1 MSFFQTPPTLPH
13 GYTSDRVLRGYL
25 ARTMPKDALAA
36 IEPQLT
42 RCGGLASGRIYELL
56 LGDLRAEP
64 ELTQWDAWGHRV
76 DRIELTPLW
85 KEMQTIAAEEGLVA
99 TAYERKSGALS
110 RAHQFALVYLL
121 NATSGV
127 YSCPLAMT
135 DGAAKTLTATGNR
148 ALIDRAVARL
158 TSRDPKVAWTSGQWM
173 TERTG
178 GSDVAISETIAK
190 PDPGS
195 ETGGDTYRLFGTKWF
210 TSAVT
215 SQMALTLARP
225 QTDPPNPPGGS
236 GLALFYVEVRNDDGS
251 MNGIAVNRL
260 KDKLGTRMVPT
271 AELTLD
277 GARAIAVAGTT
288 NGIKSITPM
297 LAITRTWNAVCAV
310 SAMRHAIA
318 LARDFAN
325 RRVAFGFPLRDK
337 PLHADTLAGMQAEFE
352 GAFHLT
358 FRAVDL
364 LGREEAGEIT
374 DAETQL
380 LRLITPI
387 AKLTTGK
394 QAVAIASETLEAF
407 GGAGYIE
414 DTGLPRILRDA
425 QVLPIWEGTTN
436 VLALDVLRALARVGS
451 LDPIAREVRSRTD
464 KCDAQLAGPA
474 EAARRAIAHAEAWLA
489 ETMTRGL
496 PGTEAGARR
505 FALTLG
511 RAIELALL
519 VDHATWSLTQN
530 DKRPLAAARRFARNG
545 VDLIGDEDTLAES
558 RALASDE
565 PLD

>member
-1 MSFFQTPPTLPH
+1 M
-13 GYTSDRVLRGYL
+13 R
-25 ARTMPKDALAA
+25 
-36 IEPQLT
+36 
-42 RCGGLASGRIYELL
+42 
-56 LGDLRAEP
+56 
-64 ELTQWDAWGHRV
+64 
-76 DRIELTPLW
+76 
-85 KEMQTIAAEEGLVA
+85 
-99 TAYERKSGALS
+99 
-110 RAHQFALVYLL
+110 
-121 NATSGV
+121 NA
-127 YSCPLAMT
+127 
-135 DGAAKTLTATGNR
+135 
-148 ALIDRAVARL
+148 
-158 TSRDPKVAWTSGQWM
+158 
-173 TERTG
+173 
-178 GSDVAISETIAK
+178 
-190 PDPGS
+190 
-195 ETGGDTYRLFGTKWF
+195 
-210 TSAVT
+210 
-215 SQMALTLARP
+215 
-225 QTDPPNPPGGS
+225 
-236 GLALFYVEVRNDDGS
+236 DGS
-251 MNGIAVNRL
+251 LNGITVNRL
-260 KDKLGTRMVPT
+260 KNKLGTRMVPT

-325 RRVAFGFPLRDK
+325 RRVAFGSPLRDK

-407 GGAGYIE
+407 GGAGYVE